1 MFDEVDLSRRDFI
14 LAGTGVLGSASAL
27 GRAAA
32 QTTETEVQ
40 EVAVLVGPASAR
52 PNPGDPFF
60 ENKIAYS
67 YIYRA
72 TDDDRDFTITE
83 DEDSWQLLSGGAY
96 PVADTISSDTTVRE
110 RAHIWRVDASG
121 GSVTLTIGTE
131 LEVPGT
137 KLVVKK
143 VGGSS
148 LNDVTVTAE
157 SGTQID
163 GSSSQAVS
171 GAFGVGRFFYD
182 PAADQWWTG

>member
-1 MFDEVDLSRRDFI
+1 MFKEVDLSRREFF
-14 LAGTGVLGSASAL
+14 LAGAGVLGSASAL
-27 GRAAA
+27 GSVAA
-32 QTTETEVQ
+32 QATETEVQ

-52 PNPGDPFF
+52 PAPGDPFF

-83 DEDSWQLLSGGAY
+83 DDDSWQLLSGRAF
-96 PVADTISSDTTVRE
+96 PLSDTISSDTTIRD

-121 GSVTLTIGTE
+121 GPVTLTIGTD
-131 LEVPGT
+131 LEVPGRE
-137 KLVVKK
+137 LVVKK
-143 VGGSS
+143 VGGSN
-148 LNDVTVTAE
+148 LNDVAVTAE